1 MKVCLLQNSTYFL
14 LLLLTGR
21 KQGKQYCK
29 GAPYPVSSSAP
40 VFLVYTCLMRS
51 SKQGLGSA
59 MIDRKIKHKHT
70 QKSLFHAIK
79 GWTNFSTKWAC
90 LYPRYL
96 FYSETLL
103 RLNNSSEAGHGTF
116 FFPLWSAVT
125 KITSWSVHH
134 MLEVLRYSLIKLTC
148 CCLIHGFTETEN
160 IAWKPSLFI
169 FSLFFKELWIAQ
181 IQAVGCL

>member
-79 GWTNFSTKWAC
+79 GWTNFFTKWAC

-96 FYSETLL
+96 FCSETLL

-116 FFPLWSAVT
+116 FFSPLKCSNQNHELVSTSHARSIAVQLNQVDLLLLDT
-125 KITSWSVHH
+125 RIYGNWEHWLKTEFVHFQF
-134 MLEVLRYSLIKLTC
+134 V
-148 CCLIHGFTETEN
+148 F
-160 IAWKPSLFI
+160 
-169 FSLFFKELWIAQ
+169 
-181 IQAVGCL
+181 